1 MQILLKSGVTIGSDK
16 PMRNA
21 NVGIEDGIIKG
32 VSTKEL
38 EGFEYPDLE
47 VGGKNRLVSPA
58 MVVMNS
64 FLYLYP
70 FRYRVFTGKLNPQKV
85 IDLMSS
91 NDVYYFAL
99 AGAYHLLKRGVGT
112 VVFSGPHLDLT
123 ARAVSEV
130 GIRPVLAVTVD
141 GENDWE
147 KEFSTLYNRWSSGD
161 ENRVIL
167 RLCDQ
172 ESVRDVLDVSRNYH
186 IQVLVDRDV
195 DLSNADLTGTQVIG
209 LGGGSRKD
217 LNKLANS
224 GSLSWTPS
232 FEVSNFPLSK
242 YKPSLSLDLTPS
254 FDPLFELKLAVT
266 RLLLVP
272 EEAFNSATLWGYSQ
286 LGRQKY
292 GKIEVGY
299 IGDISI
305 FELNEPPAFP
315 LDSLT
320 PYESMI
326 FSIGYPETVIVN
338 GDAVLDGGAPI
349 NVGLK
354 EIERIRDKVN
364 EFEGTVRDMEKN

>member
-1 MQILLKSGVTIGSDK
+1 
-16 PMRNA
+16 MRDVY
-21 NVGIEDGIIKG
+21 VGIEDGIIKG
-32 VSTKEL
+32 VSTREL

-58 MVVMNS
+58 MIVMNS

-70 FRYRVFTGKLNPQKV
+70 FRYRIFMGKLNPGNI
-85 IDLMSS
+85 IDMLSP

-112 VVFSGPHLDLT
+112 VVFSGPHLDIT

-130 GIRPVLAVTVD
+130 GLRPILAVSVTSD
-141 GENDWE
+141 GTWE

-161 ENRVIL
+161 ENRVVL

-172 ESVRDVLDVSRNYH
+172 EYLDDVLGVSREYH
-186 IQVLVDRDV
+186 IPILVDRDV
-195 DLSNADLTGTQVIG
+195 DLSNADLNDTNVIG
-209 LGGGSRKD
+209 LGGGSRHD
-217 LNKLANS
+217 LNKILNRA
-224 GSLSWTPS
+224 GLSWTPS

-266 RLLLVP
+266 KLFLMP
-272 EEAFNSATLWGYSQ
+272 DEALNSATTWGYSQ
-286 LGRQKY
+286 LGKNKY
-292 GKIEVGY
+292 GKIETGY
-299 IGDISI
+299 IGDLTV

-354 EIERIRDKVN
+354 EIERIREKVN
-364 EFEGTVRDMEKN
+364 EFETSLKHLEKN